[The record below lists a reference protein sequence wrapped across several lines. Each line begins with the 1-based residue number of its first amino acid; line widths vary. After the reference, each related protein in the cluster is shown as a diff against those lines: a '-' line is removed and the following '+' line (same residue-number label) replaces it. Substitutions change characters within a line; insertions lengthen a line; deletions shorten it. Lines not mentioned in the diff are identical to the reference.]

1 MMSEQPMSDAKTL
14 SRAAQRRARKR
25 ARDAPDAGLA
35 APAVAPSSAARAEA
49 ALPAQHAAPSAAV
62 LPASAQSALAEPRAG
77 ETTSA
82 FQLTE
87 LAMPTAE
94 DDLFDALQLA
104 LGQARTITGRKYRYG
119 ATLLAGEDAI
129 PLKQGSNKKQ
139 FQRANIH
146 AEMAALK
153 GCTRSEGKDMLVARV
168 APVRTVKRDNSSSD
182 SDSDSDSG
190 GGRRKGGAPAAPPPA
205 GKVLNA
211 RPCARCEARMVERGV
226 RRCYFT
232 IDGARLGVLEYNPDA
247 T

>member
-1 MMSEQPMSDAKTL
+1 
-14 SRAAQRRARKR
+14 
-25 ARDAPDAGLA
+25 
-35 APAVAPSSAARAEA
+35 
-49 ALPAQHAAPSAAV
+49 
-62 LPASAQSALAEPRAG
+62 
-77 ETTSA
+77 
-82 FQLTE
+82 
-87 LAMPTAE
+87 MPTAE

-104 LGQARTITGRKYRYG
+104 LQQANTITGRKYRYG

-153 GCTRSEGKDMLVARV
+153 GCTRPAGKDMLVARL
-168 APVRTVKRDNSSSD
+168 APVRSARRDDD
-182 SDSDSDSG
+182 SDGESGDDSSG
-190 GGRRKGGAPAAPPPA
+190 GNRAHRRKGGAAAPEPPV

-232 IDGARLGVLEYNPDA
+232 IDGARLGVLEYNPD